1 MLAVIARVK
10 EWQSEFAEVEQ
21 NGAKIV
27 SDCEHFDLKP
37 PSLVGLND
45 VRADIE
51 SYNKE
56 LDAIAQE
63 DWVSF
68 RQRLW
73 VFEDFVA
80 AWVEK
85 LGHQMVQE

>member
-1 MLAVIARVK
+1 M
-10 EWQSEFAEVEQ
+10 
-21 NGAKIV
+21 
-27 SDCEHFDLKP
+27 
-37 PSLVGLND
+37 
-45 VRADIE
+45 RADIE
-51 SYNKE
+51 SYVASCAVFEAAVFEAYNKE

-80 AWVEK
+80 AWVET
-85 LGHQMVQE
+85 EF